1 MKIVPLDP
9 KLAALNPVS
18 ERKTPAQ
25 TGTPTTATPSTEVQL
40 SEVAQLAAKQLDAGF
55 DAEKVQRM
63 AQAIKNGTFEANPDA
78 IADKLIANAREQLA
92 KTYR

>member
-1 MKIVPLDP
+1 MKIVPLDT

-25 TGTPTTATPSTEVQL
+25 AGTPSTAKPSTEVQL
-40 SEVAQLAAKQLDAGF
+40 SEAAQLAAKQLDAGF

-63 AQAIKNGTFEANPDA
+63 AQAIKNGSFEVNPDA